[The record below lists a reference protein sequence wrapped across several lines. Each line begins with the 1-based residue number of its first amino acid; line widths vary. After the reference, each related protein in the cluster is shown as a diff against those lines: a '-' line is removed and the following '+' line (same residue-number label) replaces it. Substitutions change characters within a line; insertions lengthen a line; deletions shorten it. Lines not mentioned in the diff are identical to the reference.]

1 MGDRATTNILL
12 AIIAGVLLFGS
23 SAVTGA
29 LKWIS
34 IIGGVVLFIYAVIAL
49 FIYVVRST
57 LKALSDAKDRGRDA
71 LIATCFGITV
81 MAFLPVVGGYGFLL
95 WLDGVP
101 RPFDLVAKSWVGAV
115 WLGILML
122 GGVSLAIS
130 QMYTRRS
137 YIVPTLRYAL
147 SLLLRS
153 PIAPVLLPI
162 YGWRKARTSGDS
174 VISSA
179 ATAFIGLFFGLVL
192 WLLLAGILLAFF
204 DLAKSVYRGS

>member
-29 LKWIS
+29 LKWIA

-57 LKALSDAKDRGRDA
+57 LKILSDAKVQGRDA
-71 LIATCFGITV
+71 LIATCFGIAV
-81 MAFLPVVGGYGFLL
+81 MAFLPVVGGYVFLL

-101 RPFDLVAKSWVGAV
+101 RPLDLVTESWVGTV
-115 WLGILML
+115 WLGILMM
-122 GGVSLAIS
+122 GGVSIAIS
-130 QMYTRRS
+130 QLYTRRS

-153 PIAPVLLPI
+153 PIAPILLPI

-174 VISSA
+174 AFSSG
-179 ATAFIGLFFGLVL
+179 ATAFLGFFFGLVL
-192 WLLLAGILLAFF
+192 WLLLAGALFALV
-204 DLAKSVYRGS
+204 DLAKNVYRGG